1 MSKELLFSLTKK
13 DFKIDTFRAGG
24 KGGQK
29 QNKTNSGVR
38 ITHIESGAVGEG
50 RDERSQAQNK
60 KNAFERCI
68 NSDKFQRWFR
78 IECAKRL
85 GQFADLETKVDEMM
99 RPHNL
104 KIEDIEGKA

>member
-13 DFKIDTFRAGG
+13 DFKVDTFRAGG

-38 ITHIESGAVGEG
+38 VTHIASGAVGEG
-50 RDERSQAQNK
+50 RDERSQLQNK
-60 KNAFERCI
+60 KNAFERCV
-68 NSDKFQRWFR
+68 NSDIFQKWFR
-78 IECAKRL
+78 VECAKRL
-85 GQFADLETKVDEMM
+85 GQLADLDAKVDEMM

-104 KIEDIEGKA
+104 KIETVEGKA